1 MLILPVLYRHGYGF
15 YKCIYTLKLIVISLQ
30 LVRPMT
36 TDDFFM
42 RAGTELT
49 EFFTQAN
56 PYRSFLILIASLVI
70 SYWLSRFVARFIILI
85 AQKVALRS
93 DTESNSIKAVRLRQ
107 VETYL
112 GVTVAI
118 VRVVIVAVV
127 AYICW
132 RVLSPYESSQI
143 GGSGVAAIG
152 ASAVF
157 IVVAGQTV
165 GPILRDVTAGA
176 TIIIERW
183 FTVGDYVKL
192 EPFWD
197 VTGVVERLTLR
208 STKIRSLSGEVIWI
222 HNQKIDAAHV
232 TPNGV
237 RTLAVDVLV
246 NDKAEGEELIKRTIS
261 KLPTGH
267 MTVAGKLKVVDT
279 IKYTDELWM
288 VTVQGK
294 TVPGREWLIENYFV
308 NQLKKENGRLLKK
321 NRVLEGD
328 PIVRY
333 ADPETERRFRRAIR
347 IQQQK

>member
-1 MLILPVLYRHGYGF
+1 MP
-15 YKCIYTLKLIVISLQ
+15 
-30 LVRPMT
+30 
-36 TDDFFM
+36 TDQFFE

-49 EFFTQAN
+49 EFFTHAN
-56 PYRSFLILIASLVI
+56 PYRSLLILVTSLVI
-70 SYWLSRFVARFIILI
+70 SYWLSRFIAQFIIFL
-85 AQKVALRS
+85 AQKVAVRS
-93 DTESNSIKAVRLRQ
+93 DNESDATKALRLRQ

-112 GVTVAI
+112 GVIVA
-118 VRVVIVAVV
+118 VLRVVIVAVV

-132 RVLSPYESSQI
+132 RILSPVESARL
-143 GGSGVAAIG
+143 GGSGAAAIG

-157 IVVAGQTV
+157 IVIAGQTL
-165 GPILRDVTAGA
+165 GPILRDVTSGA
-176 TIIIERW
+176 TMIIEQW
-183 FTVGDYVKL
+183 FTVGDYIKV
-192 EPFWD
+192 EPFWN

-208 STKIRSLSGEVIWI
+208 STKIRSLTGEVIWI
-222 HNQKIDAAHV
+222 HNQKIDGVHV

-246 NDKAEGEELIKRTIS
+246 NDKEAGQELIKKTIS

-288 VTVQGK
+288 LTVQGK

-308 NQLKKENGRLLKK
+308 NQLQKENGRLLKK
-321 NRVLEGD
+321 SRVLEGD

-333 ADPETERRFRRAIR
+333 ADPDTERRFRRAVR

>member
-1 MLILPVLYRHGYGF
+1 
-15 YKCIYTLKLIVISLQ
+15 
-30 LVRPMT
+30 MT
-36 TDDFFM
+36 SDQFLE
-42 RAGTELT
+42 RAGSELT
-49 EFFTQAN
+49 GFLTQAN
-56 PYRSFLILIASLVI
+56 PYRSLLILVTSLVI
-70 SYWLSRFVARFIILI
+70 SYWISRFVAKFIIFI
-85 AQKVALRS
+85 AQKVAVRS
-93 DTESNSIKAVRLRQ
+93 DNESDALKAVRLRQ

-132 RVLSPYESSQI
+132 RVLSPVESSRL
-143 GGSGVAAIG
+143 GGSGAAAIG

-157 IVVAGQTV
+157 IVVAGQTL
-165 GPILRDVTAGA
+165 GPVLRDITAGA
-176 TIIIERW
+176 TMIIERW
-183 FTVGDYVKL
+183 FTVGDYVKI

-208 STKIRSLSGEVIWI
+208 STKIRSLSGEIIWI
-222 HNQKIDAAHV
+222 HNQKIDAVHV

-237 RTLAVDVLV
+237 RTIAVDVLV
-246 NDKAEGEELIKRTIS
+246 NNKDNGHALIRSTIS

-267 MTVAGKLKVVDT
+267 MTVAGKLKIVDT
-279 IKYTDELWM
+279 LKYTDELWM

-308 NQLKKENGRLLKK
+308 NQLQKENGKLLKK
-321 NRVLEGD
+321 QRALEGD

-347 IQQQK
+347 VQQQK

>member
-1 MLILPVLYRHGYGF
+1 
-15 YKCIYTLKLIVISLQ
+15 
-30 LVRPMT
+30 MT
-36 TDDFFM
+36 TDDFLE
-42 RAGTELT
+42 RAGTELI
-49 EFFTQAN
+49 EFLTQAN
-56 PYRSFLILIASLVI
+56 PYRSLLILIVSLVV
-70 SYWLSRFVARFIILI
+70 SYWLSRFVAKFIILI
-85 AQKVALRS
+85 AQKVAVRS
-93 DTESNSIKAVRLRQ
+93 DNESDAIKAVRLRQ

-112 GVTVAI
+112 GVTVAV

-127 AYICW
+127 AYVSW
-132 RVLSPYESSQI
+132 RILSPFESSRL
-143 GGSGVAAIG
+143 GGSGAAAIG

-157 IVVAGQTV
+157 IVVAGQTL
-165 GPILRDVTAGA
+165 GPILRDITAGA

-183 FTVGDYVKL
+183 FTVGDYVKV
-192 EPFWD
+192 EPFWN

-222 HNQKIDAAHV
+222 HNQKIDAVHV

-237 RTLAVDVLV
+237 RTIAVDVLV
-246 NDKAEGEELIKRTIS
+246 NDKDKGDALIKSTIA

-279 IKYTDELWM
+279 LKYTDELWM

-308 NQLKKENGRLLKK
+308 NQLQKENGRLQKK

-333 ADPETERRFRRAIR
+333 ADPDTERRFRRAVR
-347 IQQQK
+347 VQQQK

>member
-1 MLILPVLYRHGYGF
+1 
-15 YKCIYTLKLIVISLQ
+15 
-30 LVRPMT
+30 MT
-36 TDDFFM
+36 TDQFFE

-49 EFFTQAN
+49 EFLTQAN
-56 PYRSFLILIASLVI
+56 PYRSLLILIVSLVI
-70 SYWLSRFVARFIILI
+70 SYWLSRFVAKFIILI
-85 AQKVALRS
+85 AQKVAVRS
-93 DTESNSIKAVRLRQ
+93 DNESDAIKAVRLRQ

-112 GVTVAI
+112 GVTVAV

-127 AYICW
+127 AYVSW
-132 RVLSPYESSQI
+132 RILSPVESSRL
-143 GGSGVAAIG
+143 GGSGAAAIG

-157 IVVAGQTV
+157 IVVAGQTL
-165 GPILRDVTAGA
+165 GPILRDITAGA

-183 FTVGDYVKL
+183 FTVGDYVKI
-192 EPFWD
+192 EPFWN

-208 STKIRSLSGEVIWI
+208 STKLRSLSGEVIWI
-222 HNQKIDAAHV
+222 HNQKIDAVHV

-246 NDKAEGEELIKRTIS
+246 NDRERGDALIKRTIS

-308 NQLKKENGRLLKK
+308 NQLQKENGRLQKK

-333 ADPETERRFRRAIR
+333 ADPDTERRFRRAVR

>member
-1 MLILPVLYRHGYGF
+1 MN
-15 YKCIYTLKLIVISLQ
+15 
-30 LVRPMT
+30 
-36 TDDFFM
+36 TDYFFQH
-42 RAGTELT
+42 AGTELT
-49 EFFTQAN
+49 NFITQGN
-56 PYRSFLILIASLVI
+56 PYRSLLILIASLVI
-70 SYWLSRFVARFIILI
+70 SYWLSRFIAQFIIFI
-85 AQKVALRS
+85 AKKVAVRS
-93 DTESNSIKAVRLRQ
+93 DNESDAAKALRLRQ

-112 GVTVAI
+112 GVIVAVI
-118 VRVVIVAVV
+118 RVVIVAVV
-127 AYICW
+127 AYISW
-132 RVLSPYESSQI
+132 RILSPVESSRL
-143 GGSGVAAIG
+143 GGSGAAAIG

-157 IVVAGQTV
+157 IVIAGQTL
-165 GPILRDVTAGA
+165 GPILRDVTSGA
-176 TIIIERW
+176 TMIIEQW
-183 FTVGDYVKL
+183 FTVGDYVKI
-192 EPFWD
+192 EPFWN

-208 STKIRSLSGEVIWI
+208 STKLRSLSGEVIWI
-222 HNQKIDAAHV
+222 HNQKIDAVHV

-246 NDKAEGEELIKRTIS
+246 SDKDAGTELIKRTIS

-308 NQLKKENGRLLKK
+308 NQLQKENARLLKK

-333 ADPETERRFRRAIR
+333 ADPETERRFRRAVR

>member
-1 MLILPVLYRHGYGF
+1 
-15 YKCIYTLKLIVISLQ
+15 
-30 LVRPMT
+30 MT
-36 TDDFFM
+36 TDDFFE

-49 EFFTQAN
+49 EFLTQAN
-56 PYRSFLILIASLVI
+56 PYRSLLILITTLVV
-70 SYWLSRFVARFIILI
+70 SYWLSRFVAQFIIFI
-85 AQKVALRS
+85 AQKVAVRS
-93 DTESNSIKAVRLRQ
+93 DNESDAVKVLRLRQ

-112 GVTVAI
+112 GVIVAV

-127 AYICW
+127 AYVSW
-132 RVLSPYESSQI
+132 RILSPVESSRI
-143 GGSGVAAIG
+143 GGSGAAAIG

-157 IVVAGQTV
+157 IVVAGQTL

-183 FTVGDYVKL
+183 FTVGDYVKI

-222 HNQKIDAAHV
+222 HNQKIDGVHV

-246 NDKAEGEELIKRTIS
+246 SDKEAGTELIRRTIS

-308 NQLKKENGRLLKK
+308 NQLQKENGRLLKK

-333 ADPETERRFRRAIR
+333 ADPETERRFRRAVR
-347 IQQQK
+347 VQQQK

>member
-1 MLILPVLYRHGYGF
+1 
-15 YKCIYTLKLIVISLQ
+15 
-30 LVRPMT
+30 MT
-36 TDDFFM
+36 TDDFFE

-49 EFFTQAN
+49 EFITQAN
-56 PYRSFLILIASLVI
+56 PYRSLLILVTTLVV
-70 SYWLSRFVARFIILI
+70 SYWLSRFVAQFIIFI
-85 AQKVALRS
+85 AQKVAVRS
-93 DTESNSIKAVRLRQ
+93 DNESNTIKALRLRQ

-112 GVTVAI
+112 GVTVAV
-118 VRVVIVAVV
+118 VRVVIVAIV
-127 AYICW
+127 AYISW
-132 RVLSPYESSQI
+132 RILCPVESSRI
-143 GGSGVAAIG
+143 GGSGAAAIG

-157 IVVAGQTV
+157 IVVAGQTL

-183 FTVGDYVKL
+183 FTVGDYVKI

-222 HNQKIDAAHV
+222 HNQKIDAVHV

-246 NDKAEGEELIKRTIS
+246 NNKEEGEKLIKRTIS

-308 NQLKKENGRLLKK
+308 NQLQKENMRILKK
-321 NRVLEGD
+321 DRVLEGD

-333 ADPETERRFRRAIR
+333 ADPDTERRFRRAVR
-347 IQQQK
+347 VQQQK

>member
-1 MLILPVLYRHGYGF
+1 
-15 YKCIYTLKLIVISLQ
+15 
-30 LVRPMT
+30 MT
-36 TDDFFM
+36 TDQFFE

-49 EFFTQAN
+49 EFLTQAN
-56 PYRSFLILIASLVI
+56 PYRSLLILIVSLVI
-70 SYWLSRFVARFIILI
+70 SYWLSRFVAKFIILI
-85 AQKVALRS
+85 AQKVAVRS
-93 DTESNSIKAVRLRQ
+93 DNESDAIKAVRLRQ

-112 GVTVAI
+112 GVTVAV

-127 AYICW
+127 AYVSW
-132 RVLSPYESSQI
+132 RILSPVESSRL
-143 GGSGVAAIG
+143 GGSGAAAIG

-165 GPILRDVTAGA
+165 GPILRDITAGA

-183 FTVGDYVKL
+183 FTVGDYVKI
-192 EPFWD
+192 EPFWN

-208 STKIRSLSGEVIWI
+208 STKLRSLSGEVIWI
-222 HNQKIDAAHV
+222 HNQKIDAVHV

-246 NDKAEGEELIKRTIS
+246 NDRERGDALIKRTIS

-308 NQLKKENGRLLKK
+308 NQLQKENGRLQKK

-333 ADPETERRFRRAIR
+333 ADPDTERRFRRAVR

>member
-1 MLILPVLYRHGYGF
+1 MEALATKIRKSVY
-15 YKCIYTLKLIVISLQ
+15 
-30 LVRPMT
+30 
-36 TDDFFM
+36 
-42 RAGTELT
+42 ELT
-49 EFFTQAN
+49 EFITQAN
-56 PYRSFLILIASLVI
+56 PYRSLLILVTTLVV
-70 SYWLSRFVARFIILI
+70 SYWLSRFVAQFIIFI
-85 AQKVALRS
+85 AQKVAVRS
-93 DTESNSIKAVRLRQ
+93 DNESNTIKALRLRQ

-112 GVTVAI
+112 GVTVAV
-118 VRVVIVAVV
+118 VRVVIVAIV
-127 AYICW
+127 AYISW
-132 RVLSPYESSQI
+132 RILSPVESSRI
-143 GGSGVAAIG
+143 GGSGAAAIG

-157 IVVAGQTV
+157 IVVAGQTL

-183 FTVGDYVKL
+183 FTVGDYVKI

-222 HNQKIDAAHV
+222 HNQKIDAVHV

-246 NDKAEGEELIKRTIS
+246 NNKEEGEKLIKRTIS

-308 NQLKKENGRLLKK
+308 NQLQKENMRILKK
-321 NRVLEGD
+321 DRVLEGD

-333 ADPETERRFRRAIR
+333 ADPDTERRFRRAVR
-347 IQQQK
+347 VQQQK

>member
-1 MLILPVLYRHGYGF
+1 
-15 YKCIYTLKLIVISLQ
+15 
-30 LVRPMT
+30 MT
-36 TDDFFM
+36 SDQFLE

-56 PYRSFLILIASLVI
+56 PYRSLLILITSLVI
-70 SYWLSRFVARFIILI
+70 SYWISRFVAKFIIFM
-85 AQKVALRS
+85 AQKVAVRS
-93 DTESNSIKAVRLRQ
+93 DNESDALKAVRLRQ

-112 GVTVAI
+112 GVTVAV
-118 VRVVIVAVV
+118 VRVVIVAIV
-127 AYICW
+127 AYVCW
-132 RVLSPYESSQI
+132 RILSPVESSRL
-143 GGSGVAAIG
+143 GGSGAAAIG

-157 IVVAGQTV
+157 IVVAGQTL
-165 GPILRDVTAGA
+165 GPVLRDITSGA
-176 TIIIERW
+176 TMIIERW
-183 FTVGDYVKL
+183 FTVGDYVKI

-208 STKIRSLSGEVIWI
+208 STKIRSLSGEIIWI
-222 HNQKIDAAHV
+222 HNQKIDGVHV

-237 RTLAVDVLV
+237 RTIAVDVLV
-246 NDKAEGEELIKRTIS
+246 NDKDNGHALIRSTIS

-279 IKYTDELWM
+279 LKYTDELWM

-308 NQLKKENGRLLKK
+308 NQLQKENGRLLKK
-321 NRVLEGD
+321 QRVLEGD

-347 IQQQK
+347 VQQQK